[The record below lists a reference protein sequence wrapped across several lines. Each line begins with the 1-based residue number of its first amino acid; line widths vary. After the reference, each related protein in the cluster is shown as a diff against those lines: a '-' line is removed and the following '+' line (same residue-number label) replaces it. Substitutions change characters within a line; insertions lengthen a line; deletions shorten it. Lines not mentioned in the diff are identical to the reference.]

1 MNKNSHYAFYN
12 ILNSL
17 QKNYKFKT
25 TSIKSLGRNLVFDKT
40 LNKIVVAD
48 FKFICSYKFS
58 PNDYIAMAEAFEW
71 FFIDEIFVLGNNMY
85 NEARRFITLIDI
97 IYEKKSKLVIRA
109 EKNIEDIFILKKNK
123 ELPFLRT
130 ASRIKEMTTKAWV
143 KKEKEN
149 KVARKKISL
158 IGAGNIGGTLAHLIG
173 LKELADVILLD
184 IAKGHT
190 TR

>member
-1 MNKNSHYAFYN
+1 
-12 ILNSL
+12 
-17 QKNYKFKT
+17 
-25 TSIKSLGRNLVFDKT
+25 
-40 LNKIVVAD
+40 
-48 FKFICSYKFS
+48 
-58 PNDYIAMAEAFEW
+58 MAEAFEW

-143 KKEKEN
+143 KN
-149 KVARKKISL
+149 RK
-158 IGAGNIGGTLAHLIG
+158 G
-173 LKELADVILLD
+173 E
-184 IAKGHT
+184 
-190 TR
+190 

>member
-25 TSIKSLGRNLVFDKT
+25 TSIKSLGRNLAFDKT
-40 LNKIVVAD
+40 LNKIVVVD

-58 PNDYIAMAEAFEW
+58 PNDYIAMSGFFEW
-71 FFIDEIFVLGNNMY
+71 FLIDDIPVLDKNMY

-97 IYEKKSKLVIRA
+97 IYEKKNNLVIRA

-143 KKEKEN
+143 KN
-149 KVARKKISL
+149 RK
-158 IGAGNIGGTLAHLIG
+158 G
-173 LKELADVILLD
+173 E
-184 IAKGHT
+184 
-190 TR
+190 